1 KPSRGK
7 PRKIRIYPSSLH
19 GASSATNEYAYS
31 EQSAPDDF
39 SATELGDIV
48 HRIVELG
55 VGHPGIEGKIDLPS
69 SWTQKRSNRLTDQN
83 LIKTIITEQ
92 GLDYANKQLCELVSE
107 LMRRLEHGHLGQ
119 LSSGKRVDGHRL
131 LGLRTELP
139 FSHTFDVKFDPIVH
153 GPWAPEGFVKKT
165 FEDRALVQLQGF
177 IDLVICTEDSS
188 GINTLR
194 VADIKTDRCRK
205 KLPEL
210 QYDME
215 GHEPRTENEFAL
227 LRRHGIQLAI
237 YDGALRA
244 MNSQAPEEKR
254 RLMLPPAI
262 VWPGNG
268 RMIEYPDKMMADLR
282 LELKQLLQIKA
293 REHLNSGSN
302 SPLNHRNP
310 Q

>member
-1 KPSRGK
+1 
-7 PRKIRIYPSSLH
+7 
-19 GASSATNEYAYS
+19 
-31 EQSAPDDF
+31 
-39 SATELGDIV
+39 V

-55 VGHPGIEGKIDLPS
+55 VGHPGIEGNIDLPS
-69 SWTQKRSNRLTDQN
+69 SWTQKRPNRLTDQK

-92 GLDYANKQLCELVSE
+92 GLDYRNKQLCELVFE
-107 LMRRLEHGHLGQ
+107 LTRRLEHGHLGL
-119 LSSGKRVDGHRL
+119 LSTGKRVDGHRL

-139 FSHTFDVKFDPIVH
+139 FSHTFDVEFEPIVH
-153 GPWAPEGFVKKT
+153 GPWAPEGFVEKT

-188 GINTLR
+188 GRNTLR
-194 VADIKTDRCRK
+194 VADIKTDRCRRQ
-205 KLPEL
+205 LPEL

-268 RMIEYPDKMMADLR
+268 RMIEYPDEMMTDLR
-282 LELKQLLQIKA
+282 SELKRLLQIRA
-293 REHLNSGSN
+293 REHLSS
-302 SPLNHRNP
+302 RNP
-310 Q
+310 PLLDHGNSQ